1 MPPENNNSLGAITKE
16 RFDVLP
22 RELQN
27 AITDDKFTASLQRIS
42 SYFTLSAEEQELLRN
57 EILFVLFAYEPV
69 SKLGEALKRRIPR
82 LSESEANAVVDMEH
96 LSIFYCVTSVLS
108 EIETNPEFT
117 SLRSKFVTPVE
128 APLPDADSSLKEKL
142 ELRPQTS
149 IPQPPVV
156 DGGMVRP
163 LTREEVL
170 RSLAPARTMTQDIA
184 SLHQQNV
191 PPAPPQP

>member
-1 MPPENNNSLGAITKE
+1 MPPENNNPLGAITKE
-16 RFDVLP
+16 RFDALP
-22 RELQN
+22 RELRD
-27 AITDDKFTASLQRIS
+27 AITDKRFDESLQRIS
-42 SYFTLSAEEQELLRN
+42 SYYTLNDGERELLRN
-57 EILFVLFAYEPV
+57 EILFVLFGYEPV

-82 LSESEANAVVDMEH
+82 LSESEARALVDMLH
-96 LSIFYCVTSVLS
+96 LSIFYGVTSILS
-108 EIETNPEFT
+108 EIEHDPEFV
-117 SLRSKFVTPVE
+117 SLRSTIVVPVE

-149 IPQPPVV
+149 IPRPAVT
-156 DGGMVRP
+156 DGEMVRP